1 MPVPGDGD
9 GVVLGLGDALGLGDI
24 VGVGVL
30 VGVGVCALTALSV
43 KSVDRTNP
51 KKARLN
57 LSISHL
63 LSTFTTLPNRL
74 KKTDCKK

>member
-1 MPVPGDGD
+1 M
-9 GVVLGLGDALGLGDI
+9 
-24 VGVGVL
+24 GVGVL
-30 VGVGVCALTALSV
+30 VGVGVCALTTLSV

-57 LSISHL
+57 FSISHL
-63 LSTFTTLPNRL
+63 LSTFTTLPNGL